1 MEHANSVIIIP
12 VYNEEEVIKEVIV
25 DVLSKFKNVICI
37 DDGSTDNSI
46 SKIAETK
53 ATLIKHPLNL
63 GQGAAIQTGLDYALK
78 KDKIQYF
85 ITYDADG
92 QHNLHDVETML
103 KIIKKDDLD
112 IVLGS
117 RFLGKA
123 ENIPNFKKIILKL
136 AVIFTNRTSG
146 LKLTDTHNGLR
157 VFNRKVAE
165 SLNITMPDFS
175 HASEVLERIAQ
186 KKFTYK
192 EVPITIVYTEYSRK
206 KGQSLL
212 NAINISF
219 DVLIKRLSK

>member
-206 KGQSLL
+206 KG
-212 NAINISF
+212 
-219 DVLIKRLSK
+219 